1 MTSTDT
7 TKVDAATAAL
17 TKCQAAATAAA
28 DAKTAADAAEAAA
41 KLKKGGNI
49 LLSSV
54 ATVAVA
60 MLATAF

>member
-17 TKCQAAATAAA
+17 TKCQDAAKA
-28 DAKTAADAAEAAA
+28 AADAAEAAA
-41 KLKKGGNI
+41 KLKKSGNV

-54 ATVAVA
+54 ATVAIA
-60 MLATAF
+60 MLATEF

>member
-1 MTSTDT
+1 MFRMTSTDK

-17 TKCQAAATAAA
+17 TKCQDAAKA
-28 DAKTAADAAEAAA
+28 AADAAEAAA
-41 KLKKGGNI
+41 KLKKSGNV

-54 ATVAVA
+54 ATVAIA